1 MSGERK
7 NDRHDEHDRHDQRD
21 EYGQHDEYG
30 PHEPYQPYQ
39 PYEESNGQ
47 DGYGGYGGYQEY
59 DEPAGDDGGAYDAHD
74 AYGTDAD
81 GEAPRRS
88 TARRMVLVAAG
99 GVFTALLAVGGYGAY
114 NVLNA
119 VTDNGPSGGGHQA
132 AGAAASTP
140 QEPPTAEQA
149 ESAAKEFLAAWSR
162 GDVAAAA
169 ALTDHPETARAA
181 LATFKEQVGARSLA
195 LTGTGRAQ
203 ADTPSEPALG
213 FRVKAEFEGTPDAW
227 EYDSVLSFVR
237 SPDGKPV
244 VRWKPSVI
252 HPKLAA
258 GKSIGVKALPD
269 PVSKPTDR
277 KGRPLDA
284 FPSLRAIL
292 PQIGPPD
299 GAAVVT
305 GRAVV
310 LSGGGGTGAEPEQLF
325 VLTPPSAPQV
335 KLTLDADLQQVAEEA
350 VKQQSANGNPA
361 SLVAI
366 QPSTGQILAIANA
379 GQGGFNR
386 AVAGGQAPGST
397 MKVITSAALLEN
409 GVGADSVVP
418 CKETTTSPRL
428 WHNDEPGS
436 FPSYTLADDFSHSCN
451 TGFIDKGLEKL
462 QPGDLGKVARE
473 QFGLGLEWHIGIPSR
488 DATIPAPGTK
498 DEAAA
503 QYIGQGRIQ
512 VNSLLMAS
520 VAATVQS
527 GTFRQPVLREDAKR
541 VTAPGKL
548 PADVARDLRAMMA
561 KTATQGTARTP
572 MAGLS
577 GQIGAKT
584 GTAEAGSQANNS
596 WFIAYRGDLAVA
608 AEVEGGGHGFSAA
621 GVAAAQVL
629 KAGGKG

>member
-7 NDRHDEHDRHDQRD
+7 ND
-21 EYGQHDEYG
+21 QHDEYDRYDQYDDG
-30 PHEPYQPYQ
+30 HGGHSGHAGVHRHEGLHGHEGLQP
-39 PYEESNGQ
+39 Q
-47 DGYGGYGGYQEY
+47 DGYGTHREY
-59 DEPAGDDGGAYDAHD
+59 DELADDDVRYEPFDEDEEQDGG
-74 AYGTDAD
+74 G
-81 GEAPRRS
+81 APRGS
-88 TARRMVLVAAG
+88 TARRVVMVTAG
-99 GVFTALLAVGGYGAY
+99 GVFAALLAVGGYGAY

-119 VTDNGPSGGGHQA
+119 VTDNGPSSGHQG
-132 AGAAASTP
+132 AGTVSKAP
-140 QEPPTAEQA
+140 QDPPTAEQA
-149 ESAAKEFLAAWSR
+149 EAAAKEFLAAWSR
-162 GDVAAAA
+162 GDIAAASG
-169 ALTDHPETARAA
+169 LTDRPETARAA
-181 LATFKEQVGARSLA
+181 LTTFQEQVGPRSLA

-203 ADTPSEPALG
+203 ADSASEPALG

-227 EYDSVLSFVR
+227 EYDGVLSVVR
-237 SPDGKPV
+237 SQDGRPV

-252 HPKLAA
+252 HPQLAQGGTLA
-258 GKSIGVKALPD
+258 VKALPNA
-269 PVSKPTDR
+269 VSKPTDR
-277 KGRPLDA
+277 KGRPLDT
-284 FPSLRAIL
+284 FPSLRAVL
-292 PQIGPPD
+292 PQIAPPD
-299 GAAVVT
+299 GAATVT
-305 GRAVV
+305 GRAVM
-310 LSGGGGTGAEPEQLF
+310 LAGPGGGEPEQLF

-361 SLVAI
+361 SLVAV
-366 QPSTGQILAIANA
+366 QPSTGNILAMAYA
-379 GQGGFNR
+379 PQGGFNR
-386 AVAGGQAPGST
+386 AIAGGQAPGST
-397 MKVITSAALLEN
+397 MKVITAAALLEA
-409 GVGADSVVP
+409 GVGPDTVVP
-418 CKETTTSPRL
+418 CKATTNSPRA
-428 WHNDEPGS
+428 WHNDEPGD

-462 QPGDLGKVARE
+462 QPGTLGTVARD
-473 QFGLGLEWHIGIPSR
+473 QFGLGLEWHIGVPSR
-488 DATIPAPGTK
+488 DATVPAPGNK

-503 QYIGQGRIQ
+503 SYIGQGRIQ
-512 VNSLLMAS
+512 ANSLAMAS

-541 VTAPGKL
+541 ATAPGKL

-584 GTAEAGSQANNS
+584 GTVEAGGQANNS

>member
-7 NDRHDEHDRHDQRD
+7 NDRHDELDPMDAYDR
-21 EYGQHDEYG
+21 YGRYDAGGTPE
-30 PHEPYQPYQ
+30 
-39 PYEESNGQ
+39 GQ
-47 DGYGGYGGYQEY
+47 DGYDGYDGHGASREYDELADDDGGYGLHTEDGAE
-59 DEPAGDDGGAYDAHD
+59 GDP
-74 AYGTDAD
+74 
-81 GEAPRRS
+81 APRGS
-88 TARRMVLVAAG
+88 TSRKVVMLAAG
-99 GVFTALLAVGGYGAY
+99 GVFAALLAVGGYGAY
-114 NVLNA
+114 NVLTA
-119 VTDNGPSGGGHQA
+119 VTDNGPSAGGGGQSADTA
-132 AGAAASTP
+132 AKAP

-162 GDVAAAA
+162 GDVTAAAG
-169 ALTDHPETARAA
+169 LTDHPETARAA
-181 LATFKEQVGARSLA
+181 LSTFHEQVGARSLA
-195 LTGTGRAQ
+195 LTGTGRAP
-203 ADTPSEPALG
+203 ADAPSEPALG
-213 FRVKAEFEGTPDAW
+213 FHVKAEFEGTPDAW
-227 EYDSVLSFVR
+227 EYDGVLSFVR
-237 SPDGKPV
+237 SQDGRPV

-252 HPKLAA
+252 HPRLTQVT
-258 GKSIGVKALPD
+258 SITVKTLPD

-277 KGRPLDA
+277 KGRPLDT
-284 FPSLRAIL
+284 FPSLRAVL
-292 PQIGPPD
+292 PQIAPPD
-299 GAAVVT
+299 GATAVT

-310 LSGGGGTGAEPEQLF
+310 LSGGGGEPEQLF

-335 KLTLDADLQQVAEEA
+335 RLTLDADLQQAAEEA

-366 QPSTGQILAIANA
+366 QPSTGHILAIANA
-379 GQGGFNR
+379 PQGGFNR

-397 MKVITSAALLEN
+397 MKVITSAALLEA
-409 GVGADSVVP
+409 GVSPDTVVP
-418 CKETTTSPRL
+418 CKDTTNSPRA
-428 WHNDEPGS
+428 WHNDERGD
-436 FPSYTLADDFSHSCN
+436 FPSYTLTDDFTHSCN

-462 QPGDLGKVARE
+462 QPGTLGKVARD

-488 DATIPAPGTK
+488 DGTIPAPGNK

-503 QYIGQGRIQ
+503 QYIGQGQIQ

-520 VAATVQS
+520 VAATVQN

-541 VTAPGKL
+541 VSAPGKL
-548 PADVARDLRAMMA
+548 PADVARDLRAMMN

-584 GTAEAGSQANNS
+584 GTVEAGGQANNS

>member
-1 MSGERK
+1 MSKKRK
-7 NDRHDEHDRHDQRD
+7 NDQDDEYDPQHVPDGPGEYDQPDGYDRHLTDDRHD
-21 EYGQHDEYG
+21 G
-30 PHEPYQPYQ
+30 
-39 PYEESNGQ
+39 SAQ
-47 DGYGGYGGYQEY
+47 DGYGAHRAY
-59 DEPAGDDGGAYDAHD
+59 DELADGEYAAYDAD
-74 AYGTDAD
+74 ADAD
-81 GEAPRRS
+81 GEDGDRGRPRS
-88 TARRMVLVAAG
+88 TTRRVVMATAG
-99 GVFTALLAVGGYGAY
+99 GVFVALLAVGGYGAY
-114 NVLNA
+114 NVMKA
-119 VTDNGPSGGGHQA
+119 VSNDSTSPGDHQ
-132 AGAAASTP
+132 GSAAAAKAP
-140 QEPPTAEQA
+140 QDPPTAEQA
-149 ESAAKEFLAAWSR
+149 EAAAMEFLAAWSR
-162 GDVAAAA
+162 GDLTAAG

-181 LATFKEQVGARSLA
+181 LAAFHDQVGARALA

-203 ADTPSEPALG
+203 SDTPSEPALG
-213 FRVKAEFEGTPDAW
+213 FRVKAQFEGTPETW

-237 SPDGKPV
+237 SQDGKPV
-244 VRWKPSVI
+244 VRWRPSVI
-252 HPKLAA
+252 HPKLTP
-258 GKSIGVKALPD
+258 GRTIGVKALPN

-284 FPSLRAIL
+284 FPSLRPVL
-292 PQIGPPD
+292 SQIAPPD
-299 GAAVVT
+299 GATVVT
-305 GRAVV
+305 GRAVT
-310 LSGGGGTGAEPEQLF
+310 LSGGGGDTEPEQLF
-325 VLTPPSAPQV
+325 VLTPSAAPEV
-335 KLTLDADLQQVAEEA
+335 RLTLDADLQQAAEDA

-366 QPSTGQILAIANA
+366 QPSTGNILAIANA
-379 GQGGFNR
+379 SGFNR

-397 MKVITSAALLEN
+397 MKVITSAALLEA
-409 GVGADSVVP
+409 GVTPDTAVP
-418 CKETTTSPRL
+418 CKDTTYSPRA
-428 WHNDEPGS
+428 WHNDERGD
-436 FPSYTLADDFSHSCN
+436 FPSYTLTDDFTHSCN

-462 QPGDLGKVARE
+462 QPGVLGKVARE

-488 DATIPAPGTK
+488 DATVPTPGNK

-503 QYIGQGRIQ
+503 QYIGQGQIQ

-520 VAATVQS
+520 VAATVQN

-541 VTAPGKL
+541 ATAPGKL

-584 GTAEAGSQANNS
+584 GTAEAGGQANNS
-596 WFIAYRGDLAVA
+596 WFIAYRNDLAVA